1 MRRIKFGKKMAL
13 ALATASCVLFF
24 GASAHFIYLAT
35 TTQPECVAHKKTG
48 ATTETGFSAAK
59 SSC

>member
-1 MRRIKFGKKMAL
+1 MKNVKFGKKMAW
-13 ALATASCVLFF
+13 AAVAISCSVFF
-24 GASAHFIYLAT
+24 GANAHFIYLAS

-48 ATTETGFSAAK
+48 GNPDKEFAAAK